1 MFVVCYY
8 IWIQYLTHDWWNK
21 NTLDLDHLF
30 SIFLQLLAYHK
41 NFQNFE
47 ISQLQKDNDVEELF
61 YHTFQLLSI
70 SSPAAG
76 SQRSFFTS
84 TWTLSTTGNNWIDK
98 KCARQRLLSKIMS
111 LLPYLLVF
119 FAILA
124 YCESGEKSGCIGY
137 INVWLCGDLCI
148 TGGKICFCGKDN
160 FKVGYKPLKVCCA
173 PSGTCVR
180 KGKLYILK
188 MQIQS

>member
-1 MFVVCYY
+1 MLYE
-8 IWIQYLTHDWWNK
+8 T
-21 NTLDLDHLF
+21 F
-30 SIFLQLLAYHK
+30 SVIFKHRVFLAYHK

-98 KCARQRLLSKIMS
+98 KCARQRILSKIMS

-124 YCESGEKSGCIGY
+124 YCESGEKSGCTGY
-137 INVWLCGDLCI
+137 NRWLCGDLC
-148 TGGKICFCGKDN
+148 TTRDN
-160 FKVGYKPLKVCCA
+160 FCLCGTDNFQLKEKKVCCA
-173 PSGTCVR
+173 PSGTCTR

>member
-41 NFQNFE
+41 NFQNLE

-119 FAILA
+119 FAILT
-124 YCESGEKSGCIGY
+124 YCESGEKSGCIGSN
-137 INVWLCGDLCI
+137 IWLCGDLCPQS
-148 TGGKICFCGKDN
+148 GKTCFCGKDN
-160 FKVGYKPLKVCCA
+160 FIVGYKPLKVCCA

>member
-1 MFVVCYY
+1 MLYE
-8 IWIQYLTHDWWNK
+8 T
-21 NTLDLDHLF
+21 F
-30 SIFLQLLAYHK
+30 SVIFKHRVFLAYHK

-111 LLPYLLVF
+111 LWPYLLVF
-119 FAILA
+119 FAILN
-124 YCESGEKSGCIGY
+124 YCESGEKSGCIGSNY
-137 INVWLCGDLCI
+137 RLCGDLCPKSGSK
-148 TGGKICFCGKDN
+148 TCFCGKDN
-160 FKVGYKPLKVCCA
+160 FKVGYFVCCA
-173 PSGTCVR
+173 PSGTCTR

-188 MQIQS
+188 MQIQSLKLSLLFYP